1 MLSWSI
7 NLFRIR
13 GIQLSLHFSFFLL
26 LGYAA
31 WEGFWDEG
39 LNGLLWSSILLISF
53 FTCVVLHELGHSL
66 MAKYFG
72 IQVRRILL
80 MPIGGMAE
88 FETIPKEPYKE
99 LWITVAG
106 PAVNAVIACFLIP
119 FFWGSG
125 SLVSLDNTNSFAG
138 LMRSLLAANII
149 MGLFNLI
156 PVFPMDGGRIL
167 RALLA
172 FKLPYVRATFF
183 AASLGKVLALIAVC
197 SVVFFPGYIPFLS
210 PNPVMTVILFSFIF
224 FAGESE
230 YRYILRREKE
240 ERYIKTLIEQNR
252 AIIDTLAT
260 STEEPPFL

>member
-88 FETIPKEPYKE
+88 FETIPKEPYK
-99 LWITVAG
+99 
-106 PAVNAVIACFLIP
+106 
-119 FFWGSG
+119 
-125 SLVSLDNTNSFAG
+125 
-138 LMRSLLAANII
+138 
-149 MGLFNLI
+149 
-156 PVFPMDGGRIL
+156 
-167 RALLA
+167 
-172 FKLPYVRATFF
+172 
-183 AASLGKVLALIAVC
+183 
-197 SVVFFPGYIPFLS
+197 
-210 PNPVMTVILFSFIF
+210 
-224 FAGESE
+224 
-230 YRYILRREKE
+230 
-240 ERYIKTLIEQNR
+240 
-252 AIIDTLAT
+252 
-260 STEEPPFL
+260 